1 MSRDGRYK
9 PEENNIKRVWRLVKY
24 LFSTNRLIK
33 SDCYD
38 SIHNLPIGIFQQI
51 IKTGNHSLLIKKGK
65 ENDKYL
71 SDKWHR
77 IYDEFLKEFGVP
89 DQYKQYI
96 KLKLKWAKEIERV
109 WLKGEKWRLSF
120 ADIAK
125 MEAEQLIN
133 NIESDFTE
141 TLAYVSKG
149 MSFRVNPNTVTVY
162 EFYSYVK
169 TLEKRVN
176 G

>member
-1 MSRDGRYK
+1 MIKLIS
-9 PEENNIKRVWRLVKY
+9 NI
-24 LFSTNRLIK
+24 FTTPLIK

-38 SIHNLPIGIFQQI
+38 SIHNLPIGIFQKI

-65 ENDKYL
+65 E
-71 SDKWHR
+71 SDKFLSKKWHQ

-89 DQYKQYI
+89 DQYRQYI
-96 KLKLKWAKEIERV
+96 KLKLKWAKEVERV
-109 WLKGEKWRLSF
+109 WLKGERWRQPRV
-120 ADIAK
+120 DIAK
-125 MEAEQLIN
+125 HEAKQLITG
-133 NIESDFTE
+133 IESDFAE